1 MIERERQV
9 REGERVRDLG
19 EERSN
24 ERMEKTWLE

>member
-1 MIERERQV
+1 MERERQV